1 MKLRILI
8 CAFACLR
15 DPDVRFGFGRGGESE
30 IGWNFVLQISK
41 FADTFV
47 LTDIGNKKVIEEKIA
62 ELKLSSIKFCYIG
75 LPKNLF
81 FTKKIIQIYAYLWQI
96 KAYFIVKKLNKENN
110 FDIFHHITYANDWMA
125 SFIGALLPVPYIRG
139 PGGGAHRVPKS
150 FVKKWPMKERMA
162 DKIRSIGQWF
172 FRHDPFFILSQNKAK
187 KILVCNKEAFSGLK
201 RKWQKKAIF
210 FPVNGVSAGDMQLA
224 RVLKNE
230 NRRFLVITAGK
241 LLKIKGFDLAI
252 MAFEIFNKKFPESEF
267 IIVGD
272 GPELKKLERM
282 SVKSTRFIKW
292 MPRKDLLLEIE
303 KSDVFLFP
311 SLRDGGGAV
320 VVEAMAMAK
329 PVVCFD
335 IAGPGFHVDE
345 NCGIKIKPSNPR
357 QAVEDLAQALEKMYL
372 DKNLRERLGLGARKK
387 AEENYNWD
395 KLGERLKKIYE
406 I

>member
-1 MKLRILI
+1 
-8 CAFACLR
+8 
-15 DPDVRFGFGRGGESE
+15 
-30 IGWNFVLQISK
+30 
-41 FADTFV
+41 
-47 LTDIGNKKVIEEKIA
+47 
-62 ELKLSSIKFCYIG
+62 
-75 LPKNLF
+75 
-81 FTKKIIQIYAYLWQI
+81 
-96 KAYFIVKKLNKENN
+96 
-110 FDIFHHITYANDWMA
+110 MA